1 MLPIILA
8 IICISGLFLPQITM
22 YVAFINAGARIIYTF
37 MYVKFGSNY
46 RVIGAVSGSLPLY
59 LLAIAGFVFAIK
71 AVAEA
76 E

>member
-37 MYVKFGSNY
+37 MYVK
-46 RVIGAVSGSLPLY
+46 LLY
-59 LLAIAGFVFAIK
+59 LIMIIISKLSTFTIISETEQEHILGHNNANI
-71 AVAEA
+71 
-76 E
+76 